1 MTEPGIK
8 KYKPIE
14 ELGVFMH
21 GRQVGMLSWNRQGTY
36 FTYAKDWLTQGFN
49 LSPQL
54 TFDERPQQ
62 PDTHLFLGIHGAFA
76 DSLPDGWGLLLMG
89 RFFTAEYGS
98 RVTHGLTQLDRLAYI
113 GNRGMGAL
121 EYYPMSEKVAR
132 EPISLSALYEASIQV
147 QVGETVEVLKA
158 LRVAGGSPGGA
169 RPKAAVAFSE
179 DLSHVVSAFEPLP
192 EGYAH
197 WIVKFR
203 ALQEPWSMGAIECA
217 YARMARTAGVDM
229 AHCELITVPSEQG
242 WNERFFATRRFDRK
256 HNRKVHMMTA
266 AGILHADF
274 RIPCLD
280 YKDLLRLTFALTKS
294 AKEVEK
300 MARLMVFNGL
310 AHNYDDHAKNFAFL
324 YEEGQDGLEGQWVL
338 APAYDLTF
346 STGMGE
352 HTTAF
357 DGQGRPSRKAIKR
370 LCADYK
376 FLKPDD
382 YIDQTLEALGNWETV
397 FGELSIPAA
406 DGKEIFETL
415 KGVHEQL

>member
-21 GRQVGMLSWNRQGTY
+21 GRQVGLLSWNRQGTY

-158 LRVAGGSPGGA
+158 LRIAGGSPGGA

-397 FGELSIPAA
+397 FSELSIPAA
-406 DGKEIFETL
+406 DGNEIFETL
-415 KGVHEQL
+415 EGVRQHL

>member
-1 MTEPGIK
+1 MTEPGVK

-21 GRQVGMLSWNRQGTY
+21 GRQVGVLSWNRQGCY
-36 FTYAKDWLTQGFN
+36 FTYAKDWLSRGFN

-54 TFDERPQQ
+54 AFDERPQQ
-62 PDTHLFLGIHGAFA
+62 PDSQLFLGIHGAFA
-76 DSLPDGWGLLLMG
+76 DSLPDGWGLLLMK

-98 RVTHGLTQLDRLAYI
+98 RVANGLTQLDRLAYI

-121 EYYPMSEKVAR
+121 EYYPMAEKVER
-132 EPISLSALYEASIQV
+132 EPISLSLLYQASVQV
-147 QVGETVEVLKA
+147 QVGETVDVLKA
-158 LRVAGGSPGGA
+158 LRIAGGSPGGA
-169 RPKAAVAFSE
+169 RPKAAVALSE
-179 DLSHVVSAFEPLP
+179 DLAHVVSAFDPLP
-192 EGYAH
+192 EGYGH

-203 ALQEPWSMGAIECA
+203 ALQEPWSMGAIEYA
-217 YARMARTAGVDM
+217 YARMARAAGVEM
-229 AHCELITVPSEQG
+229 AHCELITVPSEKG
-242 WNERFFATRRFDRK
+242 WNERFFASRRFDRR
-256 HNRKVHMMTA
+256 HNEKVHMMTA

-274 RIPCLD
+274 RVPCLD
-280 YKDLLRLTFALTKS
+280 YKDLLRLTFALTRS

-324 YEEGQDGLEGQWVL
+324 YEEGQGGQDGQWLL

-357 DGQGRPSRKAIKR
+357 DGQGRPSRKAIRR

-382 YIDQTLEALGNWETV
+382 YIDQTLEALGNWEVV
-397 FGELSIPAA
+397 FGEVDVPAV

-415 KGVHEQL
+415 EDVRQHL

>member
-21 GRQVGMLSWNRQGTY
+21 GRQVGLLSWNRQGTY

-158 LRVAGGSPGGA
+158 LRIAGGSPGGA

-397 FGELSIPAA
+397 FSELSIPAA
-406 DGKEIFETL
+406 DGNEIFETL

>member
-274 RIPCLD
+274 RTPCLD

>member
-21 GRQVGMLSWNRQGTY
+21 GRQVGLLSWNRQGTY

-158 LRVAGGSPGGA
+158 LRIAGGSPGGA

-310 AHNYDDHAKNFAFL
+310 AHNYDDYAKNFAFL

-397 FGELSIPAA
+397 FSELSIPAA
-406 DGKEIFETL
+406 DGNEIFETL
-415 KGVHEQL
+415 EDVRQHL

>member
-21 GRQVGMLSWNRQGTY
+21 GRQVGLLSWNRQGTY

-158 LRVAGGSPGGA
+158 LRIAGGSPGGA
-169 RPKAAVAFSE
+169 RPKAAVAFSG

-397 FGELSIPAA
+397 FSELSIPAA
-406 DGKEIFETL
+406 DGNEIFETL
-415 KGVHEQL
+415 EDVRQHL

>member
-21 GRQVGMLSWNRQGTY
+21 GRQVGLLSWNRQGTY

-158 LRVAGGSPGGA
+158 LRIAGGSPGGA

-179 DLSHVVSAFEPLP
+179 DLSHVVSAFEPLS

-397 FGELSIPAA
+397 FSELSIPAA
-406 DGKEIFETL
+406 DGNEIFETL
-415 KGVHEQL
+415 EDVRQHL

>member
-21 GRQVGMLSWNRQGTY
+21 GRQVGLLSWNRQGTY

-158 LRVAGGSPGGA
+158 LRIAGGSPGGA
-169 RPKAAVAFSE
+169 RPKTAVAFSE

-397 FGELSIPAA
+397 FSELSIPAA
-406 DGKEIFETL
+406 DGNEIFETL

>member
-158 LRVAGGSPGGA
+158 LRIAGGSPGGE

-397 FGELSIPAA
+397 FSELSIPAA
-406 DGKEIFETL
+406 DGNEIFETL
-415 KGVHEQL
+415 EGVRQHL

>member
-21 GRQVGMLSWNRQGTY
+21 GRQVGLLSWNRQGTY

-62 PDTHLFLGIHGAFA
+62 PDTYLFLGIHGAFA

-158 LRVAGGSPGGA
+158 LRIAGGSPGGA

-397 FGELSIPAA
+397 FSELSIPAA
-406 DGKEIFETL
+406 DGNEIFETL
-415 KGVHEQL
+415 EGVRQHL

>member
-14 ELGVFMH
+14 ALGVFMH
-21 GRQVGMLSWNRQGTY
+21 GRQVGLLSWNRQGTY

-54 TFDERPQQ
+54 TFDEKPQQ

-89 RFFTAEYGS
+89 RFFTAEYGA

-158 LRVAGGSPGGA
+158 LRIAGGSPGGA

-217 YARMARTAGVDM
+217 YARMARTAGVAM

-242 WNERFFATRRFDRK
+242 RNERFFATRRFDRQ

-324 YEEGQDGLEGQWVL
+324 YEERQDGLEGQWVL

-357 DGQGRPSRKAIKR
+357 DGQGRPSRKAIRR

-397 FGELSIPAA
+397 FGELNILAA

-415 KGVHEQL
+415 KDVHAHL